1 MTKPFD
7 ELLVEGLI
15 FMFLVCA
22 GWKVLEWLYG
32 CYHKWRYDVP
42 PNPPQIYPWDDPVTR
57 AWKEKEHERYKREL
71 QILHDRKFG
80 GSAKQPITKDVQEPD
95 VLRRTT
101 KEFSGRFQGQQL
113 AIAQAER
120 LERVRENQRINSDI
134 AKIERLE
141 AKLAI
146 EQAELDRAA
155 KATRSEK

>member
-42 PNPPQIYPWDDPVTR
+42 PDPPQIYHWDDPVTR

-80 GSAKQPITKDVQEPD
+80 CSAKQPISKDVQEPD

-101 KEFSGRFQGQQL
+101 TKEFSEQFQAQQL
-113 AIAQAER
+113 VIAQAER
-120 LERVRENQRINSDI
+120 NKPYI
-134 AKIERLE
+134 AAIERLQ

-155 KATRSEK
+155 KATRPEK